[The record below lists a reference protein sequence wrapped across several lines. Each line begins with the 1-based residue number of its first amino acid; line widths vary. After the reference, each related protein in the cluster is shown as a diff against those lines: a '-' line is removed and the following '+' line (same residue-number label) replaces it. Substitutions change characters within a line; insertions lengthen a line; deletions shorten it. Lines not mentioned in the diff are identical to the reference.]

1 MQTEAMNLTFN
12 VLRRRRW
19 REALGALALLGVLA
33 RALIPVGFMPMQ
45 IQGQVQLVL
54 CSPQSVDLTH
64 QHQAPRGTATQPC
77 LFAASVAA
85 LAPHSCNEAVTA
97 TLLTLRGASTRDLSP
112 PRAAPWR
119 HAAAR
124 GPPIEV

>member
-1 MQTEAMNLTFN
+1 MNLTFT

-19 REALGALALLGVLA
+19 REALGALALLGVLV

-45 IQGQVQLVL
+45 FQGQVQLVL

-64 QHQAPRGTATQPC
+64 QHQAPRGTVRHPC

-85 LAPHSCNEAVTA
+85 PAPHSCNEALTV
-97 TLLTLRGASTRDLSP
+97 TLLTSRGACARDDSP
-112 PRAAPWR
+112 PRAVPWR

-124 GPPIEV
+124 GPPLEV